1 MRDAWTKFSVL
12 LATFFGVGFIPGG
25 PGTYAAIL
33 SLPFIWWMTEWDF
46 LYRALAFTIV
56 TVLSV
61 FWSEAAGIYFKES
74 DSRKIVIDEVV
85 GVWLALLFVSEPNIA
100 IFIIGLVAFRFFDI
114 VKPGPVRWADENIK
128 GGLGVVVDDLIAGVL
143 AALVVFG
150 FQQIL

>member
-1 MRDAWTKFSVL
+1 MRDAWNKISVL
-12 LATFFGVGFIPGG
+12 FATFFGVGFIPGG

-33 SLPFIWWMTEWDF
+33 SLPFIWWMTEWD
-46 LYRALAFTIV
+46 LVYRVLAFSIV

-61 FWSEAAGIYFKES
+61 FWSDAAGIYFNES

-85 GVWLALLFVSEPNIA
+85 GVWLALLFVNEPNIT

-114 VKPGPVRWADENIK
+114 VKPGPVKWADENLK
-128 GGLGVVVDDLIAGVL
+128 GGFGVVVDDLIAGVL
-143 AALVVFG
+143 AAVVVFG